1 MKNDEWWSR
10 FAPSI
15 LDLTSFI
22 LEMKVRLDQFEFCKL
37 HLGYNTRVREL
48 RMVSKEYLAV
58 ILGMGLVTFL
68 PRWLPL
74 VYLTKRSLPAWLV
87 EWLDFI
93 PAAILSAILLPA
105 LVTDSATRSVVLWR
119 PEFIVAIP
127 TFLIAILTKSL
138 GATVIV
144 GMVLFGLAETFL

>member
-1 MKNDEWWSR
+1 
-10 FAPSI
+10 
-15 LDLTSFI
+15 
-22 LEMKVRLDQFEFCKL
+22 
-37 HLGYNTRVREL
+37 
-48 RMVSKEYLAV
+48 MVSASYLAV

-74 VYLTKRSLPAWLV
+74 VYLTKRSLPSWLV

-105 LVTDSATRSVVLWR
+105 LVTDSTTLSFDLGR

-127 TFLIAILTKSL
+127 TFVFAIATKSL
-138 GATVIV
+138 GGTVII
-144 GMVLFGLAETFL
+144 GMVLFALSEKFLF